1 MHIDFAYLF
10 LTICSFWMISELML
24 LILAR
29 SGNNDQDY
37 DKGSIKWLNTI
48 IYVCIAAAV
57 GIGFT
62 GIGKIHAGISIIPW
76 VGLCFIVI
84 GLIIRWTAILTL
96 RKYFTTNVVIQSDH
110 KIIKTGV
117 YRFIHHPSYTGSII
131 SFCGL
136 GLAFSN
142 WISFI
147 VLVVPI
153 TIALLKRIE
162 IEEQA
167 LQSAFGKEYEDY
179 RKNSWYL
186 FPWIY

>member
-1 MHIDFAYLF
+1 VRINFAFLF
-10 LTICSFWMISELML
+10 LIICSFWLISEVML
-24 LILAR
+24 IILVR
-29 SGNNDQDY
+29 SGGSSQDY
-37 DKGSIKWLNTI
+37 DKGSIKWLNATI
-48 IYVCIAAAV
+48 YFCLAV
-57 GIGFT
+57 AMSLGFT
-62 GIGKIHAGISIIPW
+62 GIGIIRTGISITPW
-76 VGLCFIVI
+76 VGLCFIAV

-117 YRFIHHPSYTGSII
+117 YRFVRHPSYTGSII

-142 WISFI
+142 WISLI

-153 TIALLKRIE
+153 TIAFLKRIE